1 MPDLDQNLDEI
12 SRKGLRIAII
22 ATLGYSIRL
31 KMTFAD
37 DFSYYKTQI
46 MSFLLNFH
54 IKIPFL
60 PLIKI
65 PMRDFC
71 KKNFPKAQKG

>member
-22 ATLGYSIRL
+22 ATLGYLIRL

-46 MSFLLNFH
+46 MSFF
-54 IKIPFL
+54 IKFT
-60 PLIKI
+60 
-65 PMRDFC
+65 
-71 KKNFPKAQKG
+71 

>member
-22 ATLGYSIRL
+22 AILGYSIRF

-46 MSFLLNFH
+46 MSFFIEFTQEN
-54 IKIPFL
+54 PFFTSYKKL
-60 PLIKI
+60 Q
-65 PMRDFC
+65 MRDF
-71 KKNFPKAQKG
+71 